1 MAKMTF
7 YYAPTSP
14 YARKVRVVAI
24 ETGLDKKMELVN
36 AVLSPVAPNA
46 DVSKHNPVGKVPVL
60 SVKGM
65 DLLDSPLICEYL
77 DSKHKGRSLIPRKG
91 KSRWQ
96 ALRLQA
102 MADGLLDA
110 ALLVRYEGF
119 LRPEEKRWDAWSEG
133 QMTKIDGVLD
143 RLEAEVDTL
152 KGKSTIGSISVGCAL
167 GYLDFRFA
175 AHDWRDKCPKLAKW
189 YGSFAKLPSMKATA
203 PQ

>member
-7 YYAPTSP
+7 YSAPTSP

-36 AVLSPVAPNA
+36 VVLSPVAPNA
-46 DVSKHNPVGKVPVL
+46 DVSKHNPVGKVPAL

-77 DSKHKGRSLIPRKG
+77 DSKHEGRSLVPRKG

-102 MADGLLDA
+102 MAD
-110 ALLVRYEGF
+110 R
-119 LRPEEKRWDAWSEG
+119 
-133 QMTKIDGVLD
+133 
-143 RLEAEVDTL
+143 
-152 KGKSTIGSISVGCAL
+152 
-167 GYLDFRFA
+167 
-175 AHDWRDKCPKLAKW
+175 
-189 YGSFAKLPSMKATA
+189 
-203 PQ
+203 